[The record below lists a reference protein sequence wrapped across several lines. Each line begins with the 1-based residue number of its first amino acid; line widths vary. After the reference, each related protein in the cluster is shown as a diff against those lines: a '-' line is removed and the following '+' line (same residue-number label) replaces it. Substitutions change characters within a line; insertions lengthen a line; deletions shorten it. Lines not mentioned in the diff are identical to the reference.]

1 MYLVNKM
8 KKEGKFSTNDKVLKA
23 AIKVAI
29 KSYNN
34 AYDPLTGYAVGSC
47 IVSDDDKL
55 FGGCNVQSVISGLGT
70 CAESC
75 AIFHAVSQGKY
86 NFKCIVVASIKGISP
101 CGACLQYLNEFAQ
114 VSGHD
119 IRIVSVE
126 LSGEIK
132 KDTTLYSTIKGLYGP
147 KDGNKDIARY
157 KR

>member
-1 MYLVNKM
+1 M
-8 KKEGKFSTNDKVLKA
+8 KKEGMPSTKDKILKE

-29 KSYNN
+29 KTYKN
-34 AYDPLTGYAVGSC
+34 AYDPLTGYAVGAC
-47 IVSDDDKL
+47 IVSDDDGC

-75 AIFHAVSQGKY
+75 AIFHAVSQGSY
-86 NFKCIVVASIKGISP
+86 NFKCIVVASIKGIMP

-119 IRIVSVE
+119 IRIVSVD
-126 LSGEIK
+126 LSGKIR

-147 KDGNKDIARY
+147 EDGKKDITRY
-157 KR
+157 RK